1 MHLCNLC
8 EIIVVDD
15 SDVSFCFYFIFY
27 VEFSIRITAIYYYY
41 YYQGIGDS
49 NHFGKIL
56 EIVLTHTVI
65 RQVKQLILVAKLYK
79 SGIAIDSATK
89 K

>member
-41 YYQGIGDS
+41 QGIGDS

-56 EIVLTHTVI
+56 EIILTHTVI